1 MNSSRVIPIY
11 LCIRVQRWQKKQKA
25 KDKTDLKDNSID
37 AEADIEEAES
47 SEDEVD
53 SLDEDSDESYNPE
66 EKIKDLEEALLRSRA
81 ELDNAF
87 KRNTADI
94 EKAHKYGVERLLNE
108 LLPVV
113 DNLEHALNN
122 FSKDSTKEDK
132 QGVELTLKSFE
143 SALDKF
149 GIRPIYPLNEQFD
162 PVRHEAVMTSKDP
175 KKQNNE
181 IENIFQRGWELHD
194 RVVRPARVSVIKN

>member
-1 MNSSRVIPIY
+1 MA
-11 LCIRVQRWQKKQKA
+11 KKQKA
-25 KDKTDLKDNSID
+25 QDKTDLKDDSIKL
-37 AEADIEEAES
+37 ETDIDMDDSKEE
-47 SEDEVD
+47 D
-53 SLDEDSDESYNPE
+53 LDPSIKENPETLNVE

-94 EKAHKYGVERLLNE
+94 EKAHKYGVERLLQE

-122 FSKDSTKEDK
+122 FSEDSTKEDK
-132 QGVELTLKSFE
+132 EGVELTLKSFE

-149 GIRPIYPLNEQFD
+149 GISPIYPINEQFD
-162 PVRHEAVMTSKDP
+162 PVKHEAVMTSQDP
-175 KKQNNE
+175 KKENNE
-181 IENIFQRGWELHD
+181 IENIFQRGWELHE